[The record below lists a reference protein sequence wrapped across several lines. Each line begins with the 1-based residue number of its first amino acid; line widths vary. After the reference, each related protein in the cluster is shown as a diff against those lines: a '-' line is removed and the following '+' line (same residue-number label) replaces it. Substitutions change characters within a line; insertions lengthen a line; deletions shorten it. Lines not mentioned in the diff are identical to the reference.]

1 MSGEDRV
8 IEEIALAG
16 NGHIIEVEGLCYGY
30 SEDHMVLNDI
40 SFNIDEPGF
49 ISVIGPNGVGKSTMI
64 KCING
69 IIRPTS
75 GTIRIFGKPVEE
87 YNLRDLARIVGY
99 VPVISGDY
107 LKMTVLDTVLIG
119 RYSYQ
124 RWKTTDEDILMAH
137 KALKAMEIDDLAM
150 RGFDE
155 LSAGQH
161 QKVSIARGLVQRP
174 RIMILDE
181 PTSNLDIR
189 HQVFVSSFLKKLAA
203 RTGMVILMISHD
215 LNLAAKFS
223 DKIIVMRSPGEIY
236 DIGTP
241 DEIITEQ
248 MIRDVYDVQCSVVTS
263 NGSPHVIL
271 ESVMPVEMDD
281 QLEDM
286 GDN

>member
-1 MSGEDRV
+1 MDSTCTNGEDNKCGTS
-8 IEEIALAG
+8 E
-16 NGHIIEVEGLCYGY
+16 HIIEVEGLCYGY
-30 SEDHMVLNDI
+30 SEDCKVLHDI
-40 SFNIDEPGF
+40 SFCIDEPGF
-49 ISVIGPNGVGKSTMI
+49 ISIIGPNGVGKSTMI

-69 IIRPTS
+69 IIKPTS
-75 GTIRIFGKPVEE
+75 GTVRILGRPVED
-87 YNLRDLARIVGY
+87 YNLKDLARIVGY

-119 RYSYQ
+119 RYSHQ

-161 QKVSIARGLVQRP
+161 QKVSIARGLVQKP

-189 HQVFVSSFLKKLAA
+189 HQVFVSAFLKKLAA

-223 DKIIVMRSPGEIY
+223 DRIIVMGAPGRIY
-236 DIGTP
+236 GIGTP
-241 DEIITEQ
+241 DEMITED
-248 MIRDVYDVQCSVVTS
+248 MIRDVYDVQCSVVT
-263 NGSPHVIL
+263 NHGSPHVIL
-271 ESVMPVEMDD
+271 ESVMPLELDD
-281 QLEDM
+281 PN
-286 GDN
+286 GDVPD